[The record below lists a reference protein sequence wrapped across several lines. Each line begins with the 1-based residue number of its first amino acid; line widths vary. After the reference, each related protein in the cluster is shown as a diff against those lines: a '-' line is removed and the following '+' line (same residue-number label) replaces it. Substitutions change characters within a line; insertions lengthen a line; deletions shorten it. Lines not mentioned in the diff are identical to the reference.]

1 MTTYKALFEL
11 GRLLATPMARDEL
24 HRLNYSPLDLIRR
37 HMSGD
42 WGDVLDSDDLD
53 ANEEALHTDA
63 RIFSAYIVQ
72 DTKFWVI
79 TEADRSSTT
88 ILLPSEY

>member
-1 MTTYKALFEL
+1 
-11 GRLLATPMARDEL
+11 
-24 HRLNYSPLDLIRR
+24 
-37 HMSGD
+37 MSGD
-42 WGDVLDSDDLD
+42 WGDLDTDDLD
-53 ANEEALHTDA
+53 ANEDALHTDA
-63 RIFSAYIVQ
+63 RIFSVYIIQ

>member
-1 MTTYKALFEL
+1 MTIYKALFSL
-11 GRLLATPMARDEL
+11 GRTLSTPAAKEEL
-24 HRLNYSPLDLIRR
+24 NELNYSPLDLLRK

-42 WGDVLDSDDLD
+42 WSEMDVEDQQS
-53 ANEEALHTDA
+53 NREAVSNGS
-63 RIFSAYIVQ
+63 RIFSAYIIEGV
-72 DTKFWVI
+72 KFWVI

>member
-1 MTTYKALFEL
+1 MTTYKALFTL
-11 GRLLATPMARDEL
+11 GKCLATPAAREEL
-24 HRLNYSPLDLIRR
+24 SELNYSPLDLLRR

-42 WGDVLDSDDLD
+42 WGDLDTDDLD
-53 ANEEALHTDA
+53 SNEDALHTDA
-63 RIFSAYIVQ
+63 RIFSAYIIQGV
-72 DTKFWVI
+72 KFWVI